1 MHDLY
6 KQINLLCKKSNISV
20 TTLCKEAKISRASL
34 SDLKAGRSH
43 SLSVVTIKKIT
54 AYFNTPIE
62 FLLGEQPFTYWDE
75 MLADKSGVIQ
85 ALLKE
90 STVSSEF
97 LRAVY
102 GPRKDDFSDIGDY
115 EFMLLVSSEIGS
127 ATPLDDSWVITLDPI
142 YCTDETKRETSVLG
156 DLSDSRKR
164 FIQEVRDMSD
174 ADFNAILAFYD
185 YVKRNRDTD
194 V

>member
-1 MHDLY
+1 MFY
-6 KQINLLCKKSNISV
+6 NKFKLLCDHKNISCGKAAAEIGLSNSIVTKWKKSGATPVGDTVIRIANYF
-20 TTLCKEAKISRASL
+20 
-34 SDLKAGRSH
+34 KAD
-43 SLSVVTIKKIT
+43 T
-54 AYFNTPIE
+54 N
-62 FLLGEQPFTYWDE
+62 FLLGNQPFTYWDE
-75 MLADKSGVIQ
+75 MPADKSGVIQ

-142 YCTDETKRETSVLG
+142 YCKDETKRETSVLG